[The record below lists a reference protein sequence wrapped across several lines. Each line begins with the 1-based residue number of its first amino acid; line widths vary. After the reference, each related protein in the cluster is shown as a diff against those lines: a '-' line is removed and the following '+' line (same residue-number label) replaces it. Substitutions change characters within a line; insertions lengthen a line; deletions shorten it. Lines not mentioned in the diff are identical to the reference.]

1 MGELIARAEALKAL
15 MVPGSPVVLPNVWD
29 AASARDFV
37 AAGFEALA
45 TSSGAVARTLGYE
58 DGEDMPADEAFGAVG
73 RISRSVEVPVTAD
86 VERGY
91 GFSPS
96 QLVER
101 LIEAGAVGCNLEDSV
116 PGSGEMVESEV
127 QARLLGDVRAAAD
140 DAGVPLVVNA
150 RVDVFLRFGRDQ
162 AARDLLTEGLDRA
175 RRYLDAGADGVYP
188 IFLLDEAVLAD
199 FAEQV
204 AAPVNAFY
212 LPKGPSLSRLAE
224 LGVARITFGG
234 GLHHA
239 TVEVVTAMADRLASG
254 QDPYGG

>member
-1 MGELIARAEALKAL
+1 

-29 AASARDFV
+29 AASSRDFA

-45 TSSGAVARTLGYE
+45 TSSGAVARTLGFE
-58 DGEDMPADEAFGAVG
+58 DGEDMPADEAFAAVG

-91 GFSPS
+91 GFGPS
-96 QLVER
+96 ELVER
-101 LIEAGAVGCNLEDSV
+101 LLEAGAVGCNLEDSV
-116 PGSGEMVESEV
+116 PGSGAMVEPEA
-127 QARLLGDVRAAAD
+127 QAEWLGQVRAAAD

-162 AARDLLTEGLDRA
+162 AARDLLAEGVDRA

-199 FAEQV
+199 FVEQV
-204 AAPVNAFY
+204 TGPVNAFY
-212 LPKGPSLSRLAE
+212 LSNGPSLARLAE

-239 TVEVVTAMADRLASG
+239 TVDLVTTMAERLVAG
-254 QDPYGG
+254 QDPYGA